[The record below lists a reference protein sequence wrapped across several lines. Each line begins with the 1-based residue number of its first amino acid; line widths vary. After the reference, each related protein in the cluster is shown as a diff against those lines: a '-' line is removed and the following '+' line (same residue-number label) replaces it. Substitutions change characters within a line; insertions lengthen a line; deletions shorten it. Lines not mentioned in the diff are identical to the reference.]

1 MLKNRSIHG
10 AMVLVQEGPRLR
22 STAMNQTEP
31 EVAKGGGEFD
41 TDSEVCHNNNC
52 LVRLSLKYPGQ
63 LVLNIR

>member
-10 AMVLVQEGPRLR
+10 AMVLVQEGLR

>member
-10 AMVLVQEGPRLR
+10 AMVLVQEGLRLR

-41 TDSEVCHNNNC
+41 TDSEDCHNNNC
-52 LVRLSLKYPGQ
+52 G
-63 LVLNIR
+63 

>member
-1 MLKNRSIHG
+1 MAGSGG
-10 AMVLVQEGPRLR
+10 APAPVNSHESDG
-22 STAMNQTEP
+22 P

-52 LVRLSLKYPGQ
+52 WVRLSLKYPGQ